1 MKGSYILLVE
11 LATEKNVLIGKL
23 GYLFFPKAFYA
34 YVGSAMNGL
43 EARLARHLRKEKGLH
58 WHIDYLLKEAEI
70 ADIILCFSE
79 PFAFCHSEGLAEALS
94 KAKGQRP
101 KNLAQGKLRMEC
113 FLARALAKEFQSI
126 SSFGSSDCK
135 CKSHL
140 YLANEKDRLKAKV
153 TETINQANI
162 AYKILPKRESE
173 HYGKF

>member
-11 LATEKNVLIGKL
+11 LAAEKNVLIGKL
-23 GYLFFPKAFYA
+23 GYIFFPKAFYA

-113 FLARALAKEFQSI
+113 FLAQALAKEFQSVPG
-126 SSFGSSDCK
+126 FGASDCK
-135 CKSHL
+135 CQSHL
-140 YLANEKDRLKAKV
+140 YFGNRQDRLKTKA
-153 TETINQANI
+153 TEMIEQANI
-162 AYKILPKRESE
+162 AYEILPERRS
-173 HYGKF
+173 